1 MLADWKRWPVAS
13 VATRARPDLSMHVFF
28 SVGEP
33 SGDQHA
39 AHLIAEL
46 KRRRPELR
54 ASGFG
59 GPLMDR
65 AGCGLLFPL
74 TTMAVMGIFQV
85 LPLIWKFY
93 KLVKL
98 AEEYFQRHRP
108 DLVVLV
114 DFPGFN
120 WWIARKAKAAGIP
133 VIYYLPPQLWAWAP
147 WRIRRVR
154 KHVDLVLSGLTFE
167 TDWYAERGIPVM
179 YVGHPFFDEV
189 AEHPLDESF
198 QREWKSDSAPTVALL
213 PGSRRQEVTRSW
225 PLLLESARRLH
236 ARHPHVNFLVA
247 NYKESQR
254 QFCVEQYERLQ
265 QELPLSFFVGKTPEI
280 IDLANCAIMVSGS
293 VSLEMLARRTPA
305 VVLYRTTWPTYFL
318 GKLLVTIKFMSLPN
332 LIAGRKVMPE
342 YLSVGSPAPA
352 IEAIVDDID
361 RWLSDPRK
369 LEAARDEL
377 DQIRERIYATGAT
390 RRVAEVVLQRLDAA
404 LSNEDERAAA

>member
-1 MLADWKRWPVAS
+1 
-13 VATRARPDLSMHVFF
+13 MHVFF

-39 AHLIAEL
+39 AHLITEL

-93 KLVKL
+93 KLVQQ

-120 WWIARKAKAAGIP
+120 WWIARQAKAAGIP

-147 WRIRRVR
+147 WRIRQVR

-167 TDWYAERGIPVM
+167 TDWYAERGIPVL

-189 AEHPLDESF
+189 AEHPLDDSF
-198 QREWKSDSAPTVALL
+198 QREWTSESAATVAIL
-213 PGSRRQEVTRSW
+213 PGSRWSEVTRNW
-225 PLLLESARRLH
+225 PLLLESVRRLH
-236 ARHPHVNFLVA
+236 QRHPGVNFLVA
-247 NYKESQR
+247 NYKEGQR
-254 QFCVEQYERLQ
+254 QYCVQQYKQLQ
-265 QELPLSFFVGKTPEI
+265 HDLPLSFFVGKTPEI
-280 IDLANCAIMVSGS
+280 IELAACALMVSGS
-293 VSLEMLARRTPA
+293 VSLEMLARKTPA
-305 VVLYRTTWPTYFL
+305 VVVYHTTWSMYVFA
-318 GKLLVTIKFMSLPN
+318 KLLLTVKFISLPN
-332 LIAGRKVMPE
+332 LICGRKVMPE
-342 YLSVGSPAPA
+342 YPSVGNPNPT
-352 IEAIVDDID
+352 IEGMVNDID

-369 LEAARDEL
+369 LEAACGEL
-377 DQIRERIYATGAT
+377 DQIHRRIGTTGAT
-390 RRVAEVVLQRLDAA
+390 RRVAEIVLQRLDTVIPNAGERTAA
-404 LSNEDERAAA
+404 

>member
-1 MLADWKRWPVAS
+1 
-13 VATRARPDLSMHVFF
+13 MHVFF

-59 GPLMDR
+59 GPLMAR

-154 KHVDLVLSGLTFE
+154 QHVDLVLSGLTFE
-167 TDWYAERGIPVM
+167 TDWYAERGIPVL

-225 PLLLESARRLH
+225 PLLLEAARRLH

-254 QFCVEQYERLQ
+254 QFCVEQYEKRQ

-280 IDLANCAIMVSGS
+280 IDLAHCAIMVSGS

-318 GKLLVTIKFMSLPN
+318 GKLLITIKYMSLPN

-342 YLSVGSPAPA
+342 YLSVGSPAPV

-377 DQIRERIYATGAT
+377 DQIRQRIYATGAT

-404 LSNEDERAAA
+404 MSNAGDRVAA